1 MIMEPR
7 EFENNYLTDDYFGID
22 NDFYF
27 MHPDVVSKTRSRV
40 DLPADLHYT
49 LSYIK

>member
-7 EFENNYLTDDYFGID
+7 EFEINYLTDGFYGID

-27 MHPDVVSKTRSRV
+27 MHPDIIAKKRSRV